1 MVKRLNNFSVVIRT
15 RNEEQWI
22 GHTIQSVLDYLLKP
36 EIIIIDNNSTDK
48 TLDIVNQFI
57 EDPLLN
63 KKSKN
68 YTKIKIFKI
77 NDYSPGKALNLGVS
91 KSKKDNILIIS
102 AHCVLKEF
110 PENQISQNL
119 KKYVCIFGK
128 QVPIYRGK
136 KISKRYIWSHF
147 SENSKVNL
155 YSNLEKRYFLHNA
168 LAIYKKKILKKY
180 PFDENLSGKEDRYW
194 ANKIVSKKLKY
205 LYEPK
210 IMAEHHYTENGNTWK
225 GIG

>member
-77 NDYSPGKALNLGVS
+77 NDYSPGKA
-91 KSKKDNILIIS
+91 
-102 AHCVLKEF
+102 
-110 PENQISQNL
+110 
-119 KKYVCIFGK
+119 
-128 QVPIYRGK
+128 
-136 KISKRYIWSHF
+136 
-147 SENSKVNL
+147 
-155 YSNLEKRYFLHNA
+155 
-168 LAIYKKKILKKY
+168 YKFRCK
-180 PFDENLSGKEDRYW
+180 
-194 ANKIVSKKLKY
+194 
-205 LYEPK
+205 
-210 IMAEHHYTENGNTWK
+210 
-225 GIG
+225 

>member
-1 MVKRLNNFSVVIRT
+1 METLGIIRT
-15 RNEEQWI
+15 KARSCQK
-22 GHTIQSVLDYLLKP
+22 GQHQKDH
-36 EIIIIDNNSTDK
+36 D
-48 TLDIVNQFI
+48 
-57 EDPLLN
+57 
-63 KKSKN
+63 
-68 YTKIKIFKI
+68 KI

-102 AHCVLKEF
+102 AHCVLKKF

-210 IMAEHHYTENGNTWK
+210 IIAEHHYTENGNTWK